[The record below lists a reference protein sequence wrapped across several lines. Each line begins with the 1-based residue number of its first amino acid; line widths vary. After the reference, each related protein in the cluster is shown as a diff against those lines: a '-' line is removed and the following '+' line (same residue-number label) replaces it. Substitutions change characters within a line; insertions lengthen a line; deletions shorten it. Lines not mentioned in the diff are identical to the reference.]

1 MMLNKYTLILLFF
14 LGSCSISKLPVG
26 IKHFAQSEGEVLT
39 SISPLDTDFGDLEV
53 IGDAIGDRRIVLLG
67 EASHGDGQAFLAKSR
82 LIRYLHEQKGFDVLA
97 FEADFI
103 ALNQLTYSYSS
114 SRDSIESV
122 ANLTLAINPIWSRA
136 AECSELLF
144 NYIPQTY
151 RNGNPLQ
158 IAGIDSQPY
167 GLAVGKRDSLHK
179 LLRHEGDAAPRTLA
193 EDIDTL
199 ISCALKPANQL
210 VTLDTALTSR
220 LNRLDGNIRQLMSGI
235 YDKSAFEFR
244 ALKNLRYF
252 CLQVLH
258 FSDNDFYSFRDS
270 CMAENVTW
278 LLDKKFSGKKIM
290 IWAANSHIGKYPTN
304 FKLDFKPMGKYLV
317 DYYGED
323 EVYSLAITAR
333 TGTSGVFRVTR
344 EIESHKQGFENAVPE
359 NFYYVFFDFNR
370 SSDIQETSFFL
381 NALSGG
387 PVELPW
393 KKHFDGI
400 LYIREMAASTKKL

>member
-1 MMLNKYTLILLFF
+1 MMLNNYTLISLFF
-14 LGSCSISKLPVG
+14 LIGSCSIAKLPVG
-26 IKHFAQSEGEVLT
+26 IKHFAQSEGEVLS
-39 SISPLDTDFGDLEV
+39 SISPLDTDFRDLEV

-82 LIRYLHEQKGFDVLA
+82 LIKYLHEQKGFDVLA

-103 ALNQLTYSYSS
+103 ALNQLTYSYSGS
-114 SRDSIESV
+114 QDSIESV
-122 ANLTLAINPIWSRA
+122 ANLALAINSIWSGTE
-136 AECSELLF
+136 ECRELLF

-151 RNGNPLQ
+151 RDGNPLQ
-158 IAGIDSQPY
+158 VAGIDPQPY
-167 GLAVGKRDSLHK
+167 GLAIGKRDSLHK
-179 LLRHEGDAAPRTLA
+179 LLRHLGGVAPRTLA

-210 VTLDTALTSR
+210 VTLDTALASR

-235 YDKSAFEFR
+235 HDKSTLEFR
-244 ALKNLRYF
+244 ILQNLRYF

-258 FSDNDFYSFRDS
+258 FSDSAYYSFRDS

-278 LLDKKFSGKKIM
+278 LLDKKFSGKKIV

-317 DYYGED
+317 DYYGD

-359 NFYYVFFDFNR
+359 NLDYVFFDFNQ
-370 SSDIQETSFFL
+370 SSDTQETSFFL

-400 LYIREMAASTKKL
+400 LYIREMAASKKKL